1 MTEGFAYVKEV
12 DCSAPDFPV
21 HASVHKVVFNNFI
34 YLEKKPPHKL
44 THLQFKTIPEA
55 YIFE

>member
-34 YLEKKPPHKL
+34 YLGKNHH
-44 THLQFKTIPEA
+44 TS
-55 YIFE
+55 